1 MRKVIGL
8 VGLLSLTA
16 CANDPALNFVNGRYY
31 IAGDKHCKFSRTISD
46 SQIMCFDKDR
56 KETGY
61 RNALTNDEIQMF
73 AQKQQMDVQALNNS
87 IQRLGDASKTW
98 VTQPNIV
105 TPSPTQYGQSGAIT
119 YTQVGNSLIG
129 SNGVTY
135 RQAGSTVLG
144 SDGTSCRVVGS
155 TIICR

>member
-1 MRKVIGL
+1 MRKLIIL

-31 IAGDKHCKFSRTISD
+31 IAGDKHCKYSRPISD
-46 SQIMCFDKDR
+46 SQIMCLDKNS

-61 RNALTNDEIQMF
+61 RNALTSDEVQMF
-73 AQKQQMDVQALNNS
+73 AYNRQMEVQALTQS
-87 IQRLGDASKTW
+87 IKNLGESSKTW
-98 VTQPNIV
+98 ATQPNIA
-105 TPSPTQYGQSGAIT
+105 TPSPSQYGQSGAIT

-135 RQAGSTVLG
+135 RQVGSTVLG

>member
-1 MRKVIGL
+1 MKKLIGL
-8 VGLLSLTA
+8 AGLVALTA

-31 IAGDKHCKFSRTISD
+31 IAGDKDCKYSRSISD
-46 SQIMCFDKDR
+46 SQIMCLDQNSN
-56 KETGY
+56 ETGY
-61 RNALTNDEIQMF
+61 RNALTSDEVQMF
-73 AQKQQMDVQALNNS
+73 AYNQQVQVQALNDS
-87 IQRLGDASKTW
+87 IKSLGEASKSW
-98 VTQPNIV
+98 VQPTTVAPTQ
-105 TPSPTQYGQSGAIT
+105 TQYGQGGAIT

-135 RQAGSTVLG
+135 RQVGSTFLG